1 MLIPAG
7 DRRLYCDLLGPDG
20 APVVCM
26 AHAMSSDSTIWAEQV
41 PALLAAGW
49 RVLRLDMRGHG
60 GSDPVAGDYTM
71 EDLAGDV
78 VTALDFFGFDQVH
91 YIGLS
96 IGGMVGQVLALDHRE
111 RLLSAMLCA
120 TSPAAVPGGL
130 PMWNK
135 RFELIAAAG
144 SIEPIADDTIRR
156 WFTDDYDGHA
166 RMAQVRSTV
175 SNCTPAGYCGG
186 AAAIIGYDV
195 TDRLPGITTPVLV
208 VCGDDDPGTPAEGN
222 RLIAE
227 RIPGARY
234 EEIAHARHL
243 LNVQHPET
251 FNRIMLDWL
260 AENR

>member
-1 MLIPAG
+1 VLIPAG
-7 DRRLYCDLLGPDG
+7 DRRIYCDLLGPAD

-41 PALLAAGW
+41 PALLADGW
-49 RVLRLDMRGHG
+49 RVLRVDMRGHG
-60 GSDPVAGDYTM
+60 GSDPVPGGYTM
-71 EDLAGDV
+71 EELAGDV
-78 VTALDFFGFDQVH
+78 VAVLDVLGFARVH

-120 TSPAAVPGGL
+120 TSPAAVPGGMA
-130 PMWNK
+130 MWRK
-135 RFELIAAAG
+135 RFEAIAAAG
-144 SIEPIADDTIRR
+144 SVEPIADDTMRR
-156 WFTDDYDGHA
+156 WFTDDFD
-166 RMAQVRSTV
+166 RLERVAQIRSTV
-175 SNCTPAGYCGG
+175 ANCTPAGYCGG

-195 TDRLPGITTPVLV
+195 TDRLPGVTTPTLV

-222 RLIAE
+222 RLIAR

-243 LNVQHPET
+243 LNVQHPEQ
-251 FNRIMLDWL
+251 FNRIMLEWL
-260 AENR
+260 AGHR